1 VRGVTMFD
9 LRNFSDADALSCG
22 DALATLGSG
31 ASSME
36 EAAGRIVNYL
46 YDNLGDVHRAKSC
59 ALVRFY
65 KTHPY
70 GQLGPELRRF
80 AQGILGHPPKSDE
93 MRCLTLLATRGEE
106 AKWNSRAN
114 SVGHKAIPLPSE
126 DFVSRIP
133 MISRLVSMLGLDVS
147 AVIKP
152 DPGLIAD
159 LEERTY
165 NAFHVPEA
173 VGSPYIPAQKDFVL
187 PFGVQS
193 VIGFGGVLGTGDLY
207 AVIVFAKV
215 RVPRDVADR
224 TKSLAKRVKDAVQP
238 FAGTRVFATAA

>member
-1 VRGVTMFD
+1 MFD
-9 LRNFSDADALSCG
+9 LANFSDADALSCG
-22 DALATLGSG
+22 DALASLGAG

-36 EAAGRIVNYL
+36 EAADRIVNYL
-46 YDNLGDVHRAKSC
+46 YDNLADARQTKSC

-70 GQLGPELRRF
+70 GQLDPGLQGF
-80 AQGILGHPPKSDE
+80 AQQILGHPPESAD
-93 MRCLTLLATRGEE
+93 MRCLTLLATRGERAE
-106 AKWNSRAN
+106 WNLRAN
-114 SVGHKAIPLPSE
+114 SAGHKAIPLPSE

-159 LEERTY
+159 LEQRTY

-187 PFGVQS
+187 PFGVRS
-193 VIGFGGVLGTGDLY
+193 VLGFGGVLGTGDLY

-215 RVPRDVADR
+215 HVPREVADR
-224 TKSLAKRVKDAVQP
+224 AKSLAKKVKDAVQP
-238 FAGTRVFATAA
+238 FAEARVFATAA

>member
-1 VRGVTMFD
+1 MFD
-9 LRNFSDADALSCG
+9 LARLSDAGAVSCG
-22 DALATLGSG
+22 DALAAFGAG

-36 EAAGRIVNYL
+36 DAAGRITNYL
-46 YDNLGDVHRAKSC
+46 YENLGDEHRAKSC

-70 GQLGPELRRF
+70 GQLEPELRSF
-80 AQGILGHPPKSDE
+80 AQGVLGHPPESDD
-93 MRCLTLLATRGEE
+93 MRCLTLLATRGERAE
-106 AKWNSRAN
+106 WNSRAR
-114 SVGHKAIPLPSE
+114 SAGHKAIPLPSE

-159 LEERTY
+159 LEQRTY

-173 VGSPYIPAQKDFVL
+173 VGSPYIPAQKDFVI

-193 VIGFGGVLGTGDLY
+193 VLGFGGVLGTGDLY

-215 RVPRDVADR
+215 HVPREVADR
-224 TKSLAKRVKDAVQP
+224 AKSLAKKVKDAVQP
-238 FAGTRVFATAA
+238 FAETRVFATAA